1 MSELDRLDGRVAL
14 VTGGGRG
21 IGRAVAADLAAR
33 GAKVVIADSG
43 VAIDGSGADPQVA
56 ERAAAEIGPAALAF
70 TDSIASPSAAARAVA
85 RAVERFGGL
94 DIVVNNAAI
103 LRDALIFKSD
113 ACDFD
118 AVIRNNL
125 AAAFYVLAAATPVLR
140 DQAKAA
146 RGGNPYAWGR
156 IVNVTSSAALYGN
169 FGQSAYASAKA
180 GLLGLTRVVAQ
191 DMSRSAVTC
200 NALVPFAATRVTES
214 IRPANEAQAL
224 YKARGLKIAPRHV
237 ATVIAWLCSPA
248 AQDVTGQ
255 VVGVRGREVF
265 LFAPMRPLAS
275 LSSPKG
281 DWDVAALARA
291 AAAEFAPR
299 YTDLG
304 TDLEHFNTE
313 PLA

>member
-1 MSELDRLDGRVAL
+1 MSADARLDGRVAL

-43 VAIDGSGADPQVA
+43 VGIDGNGADPSVA

-70 TDSIASPSAAARAVA
+70 AESIASPGAAGRAVA
-85 RAVERFGGL
+85 RAVQAFGGL

-103 LRDALIFKSD
+103 LRDAFIFKSD
-113 ACDFD
+113 PGDFE

-125 AAAFYVLAAATPVLR
+125 SAAYYVLAAATPVMR
-140 DQAKAA
+140 GQAEAR
-146 RGGNPYAWGR
+146 RGGGPYGWGR
-156 IVNVTSSAALYGN
+156 VVNVASSAALYGN

-191 DMSRSAVTC
+191 EMSRSAVTC
-200 NALVPFAATRVTES
+200 NAIVPFAATRVTES
-214 IRPANEAQAL
+214 IRPANEAQAQ
-224 YKARGLKIAPRHV
+224 YKARALKIAPRHV

-248 AQDVTGQ
+248 AQEVTGQ
-255 VVGVRGREVF
+255 VIGVRGREVF
-265 LFAPMRPLAS
+265 LFSQMRPLAG
-275 LSSPKG
+275 LARTEG
-281 DWDVAALARA
+281 DWDVAALASA
-291 AAAEFAPR
+291 AASEFAPR

-304 TDLEHFNTE
+304 TDLEHFDTE